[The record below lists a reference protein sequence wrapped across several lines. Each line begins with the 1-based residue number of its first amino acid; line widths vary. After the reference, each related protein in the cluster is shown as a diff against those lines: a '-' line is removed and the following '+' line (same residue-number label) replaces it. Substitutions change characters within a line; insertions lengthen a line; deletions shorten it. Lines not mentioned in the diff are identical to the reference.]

1 VVWRKA
7 AVTKRGARQAFEKT
21 ADQPRKRHSS
31 QSIGKASQTTV
42 EKKAAVESK
51 PAVKSKPT
59 VEKKSIDIT
68 KSSDA
73 PSKTKPEQ
81 LKAEPDYDSELE
93 EDRAWLGPA
102 GCVTEKPLTEKDRK
116 ILAGLR
122 AATSSEDDK
131 AKARQSPDG
140 GDAETVPTKVSSSQ
154 TSQEHEPVVSSS
166 EIKKEKRKPTD
177 DDVPTPETKK
187 VDRKIAEPRVRL
199 PMSIHSVPELTETQM
214 RPATPTTAD
223 VDAKVI
229 DSVPAPPLPS
239 PPAAS
244 THVDAIDIDAVLGP
258 APLAPATLPI
268 DPGVDR
274 PGPDDH
280 DNEL

>member
-1 VVWRKA
+1 VVRHKA
-7 AVTKRGARQAFEKT
+7 AVTKRGARQAFEET

-31 QSIGKASQTTV
+31 QSIGKVSQTNV

-59 VEKKSIDIT
+59 VEKKSIDMT

-73 PSKTKPEQ
+73 PSKTKPDQ
-81 LKAEPDYDSELE
+81 PNTEPDYDSELE

-131 AKARQSPDG
+131 AKVRQSTG
-140 GDAETVPTKVSSSQ
+140 GADAKTALTKVSSSQ
-154 TSQEHEPVVSSS
+154 TSQEHDPIVSSS
-166 EIKKEKRKPTD
+166 ESSKEKRKRTED
-177 DDVPTPETKK
+177 DGLTPETKK
-187 VDRKIAEPRVRL
+187 VDRKIAEPRVRITT
-199 PMSIHSVPELTETQM
+199 SIHSVPELTETQM

-229 DSVPAPPLPS
+229 DSVPSPPLPS
-239 PPAAS
+239 PPAPS
-244 THVDAIDIDAVLGP
+244 TNVDAIDIDSGLVP